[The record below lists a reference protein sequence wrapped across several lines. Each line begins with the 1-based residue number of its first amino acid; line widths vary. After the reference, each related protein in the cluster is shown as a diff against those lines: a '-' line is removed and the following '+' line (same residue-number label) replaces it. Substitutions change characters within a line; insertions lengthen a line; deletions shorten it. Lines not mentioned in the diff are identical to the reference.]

1 MGDKKLMINVYQECP
16 KFENRKYLL
25 RYVKSEDCIDLLKV
39 YSDKASVPF
48 FNSDNCG
55 GDDFYYTTLE
65 RIKTAIDLWHFE
77 YDQKGFVR
85 WTIIDKSK
93 DVAIGTIEL
102 FNRSAKDY
110 FTNCGLLRLDL
121 RSDYETT
128 GEIEEILS
136 LIVPPAYDLFG
147 CDKVATKA
155 NPAASQRINALV
167 KFGFKDTDEKLIGHD
182 GTKYGGYY
190 AITKRG

>member
-1 MGDKKLMINVYQECP
+1 MINVYQECP
-16 KFENRKYLL
+16 QLESQKYLL
-25 RYVKSEDCIDLLKV
+25 RFVVNEDCADLLKV
-39 YSDKASVPF
+39 YSDRISVPF

-65 RIKTAIDLWHFE
+65 RLESAIEYWHSE
-77 YDQKGFVR
+77 YDRKGFVR
-85 WTIIDKSK
+85 WTIIDKTK
-93 DVAIGTIEL
+93 NIAIGTIEL

-128 GEIEEILS
+128 EEIENILA
-136 LIVPPAYDLFG
+136 LIVPRTYDLFE

-155 NPAASQRINALV
+155 KTTALQRIDALV
-167 KFGFKDTDEKLIGHD
+167 KFGFRCIDEKLIGHD
-182 GTKYGGYY
+182 GTKYDAYY
-190 AITKRG
+190 VITK

>member
-1 MGDKKLMINVYQECP
+1 MINVYQECP
-16 KFENRKYLL
+16 KFESQKYLL
-25 RYVKSEDCIDLLKV
+25 RYVMNEDCSDLLKV
-39 YSDKASVPF
+39 YSDRISVPL

-65 RIKTAIDLWHFE
+65 RMKNAIDYWHSE
-77 YDQKGFVR
+77 YDRKGFVR

-93 DVAIGTIEL
+93 NVAVGTIEL

-128 GEIEEILS
+128 EEIQSILA
-136 LIVPPAYDLFG
+136 LIVPRTYDLFE

-155 NPAASQRINALV
+155 KLAALQRINALLNSALDV
-167 KFGFKDTDEKLIGHD
+167 PMKN
-182 GTKYGGYY
+182 
-190 AITKRG
+190 

>member
-1 MGDKKLMINVYQECP
+1 MINIYEECP
-16 KFENRKYLL
+16 RFENQKYLL
-25 RYVKSEDCIDLLKV
+25 RYVIDEDCADLLTV
-39 YSDKASVPF
+39 YSDKISVPL

-65 RIKTAIDLWHFE
+65 RMKKAIEYWHFE
-77 YDQKGFVR
+77 YDRKGFVR
-85 WTIIDKSK
+85 WAIIDKSQ
-93 DVAIGTIEL
+93 DVTIGTIEL

-128 GEIEEILS
+128 EDIGDILS
-136 LIVPPAYDLFG
+136 LIVPHTYDLFE

-155 NPAASQRINALV
+155 NSTALQRIDALV
-167 KFGFKDTDEKLIGHD
+167 KYGFRCTDEKLIGHD
-182 GTKYGGYY
+182 GAKYDAYY
-190 AITKRG
+190 VITK

>member
-1 MGDKKLMINVYQECP
+1 MINIYQECP
-16 KFENRKYLL
+16 KFESQKYLL
-25 RYVKSEDCIDLLKV
+25 RLVINEDCADLLKV
-39 YSDKASVPF
+39 YSDRISVPF

-55 GDDFYYTTLE
+55 GDDFHYTTLE
-65 RIKTAIDLWHFE
+65 RMKRAIDYWHSE

-93 DVAIGTIEL
+93 NVAVGTIEL

-128 GEIEEILS
+128 EEIESILV
-136 LIVPPAYDLFG
+136 LIVPRTYDLYE

-155 NPAASQRINALV
+155 KTTALQRIDALV
-167 KFGFKDTDEKLIGHD
+167 KFGFRRTDEKLIGHD
-182 GTKYGGYY
+182 GTKYDAYY
-190 AITKRG
+190 VITK